1 MMILVGA
8 ALSAVFIFA
17 LRSQINTL
25 KISQAEEQLKIKLD
39 EYASRQK
46 YLELDQQRAL
56 NAGES
61 DRAARRNGLDQLK
74 LDREAPTPSVIVNQI
89 QSQIKPPQTGQKA
102 TKVVK
107 VLKSNAVKRLRAPA
121 QVVKARVA
129 KVKKRSNNQRQASR
143 S

>member
-25 KISQAEEQLKIKLD
+25 KISQAEEQLKVKLD

-74 LDREAPTPSVIVNQI
+74 LDREPPPPSVVVNQI
-89 QSQIKPPQTGQKA
+89 PPPVKPPQTGQKA